1 MVHWDVCCNSV
12 GYLHLD
18 NFTSLLFKIPVQIHP
33 PLCQMVYQH
42 MSSTAPWH
50 RSDSLETRLACWA
63 VNKIGLSIKQDAIIL
78 LYILDNKW

>member
-1 MVHWDVCCNSV
+1 MILV
-12 GYLHLD
+12 
-18 NFTSLLFKIPVQIHP
+18 KIPVQIHP

-63 VNKIGLSIKQDAIIL
+63 VNKIEVSKKQDAIIL
-78 LYILDNKW
+78 LYIFEDK